1 MAQHPRKEVRAK
13 RPGLFGRLLALVPV
27 TCVLLY
33 PFYLAGQLDTV
44 TDTRFF
50 APLPAAF
57 DGLRI
62 VYLSDIHFGAYFK
75 ESRVRALAE
84 RVNAM
89 DADLVLL
96 GGDYAEDSATAIDFF
111 ALRPGFRAKYGV
123 FGVMGNHDRTPPESN
138 LSKLT
143 AEMMAAGVTP
153 LVNRAVTLKKDGAA
167 LALAGVDDYYN
178 GHPDVSAVEAACR
191 EADFAIFLP
200 HTPDV
205 LPETYDLPE
214 GPFFQLALCG
224 HTHGGQIAL
233 FGRALKSSSDYGSRY
248 LSGWYR
254 ENGVEFL
261 VSNGVGTSFLPIRLG
276 ARPQIHLIT
285 LRTGQ
290 ENSQ

>member
-1 MAQHPRKEVRAK
+1 MAHHRSEKKVYAR
-13 RPGLFGRLLALVPV
+13 RPGPLGRLLALVPV

-50 APLPAAF
+50 AQLPAAF

-62 VYLSDIHFGAYFK
+62 AYLSDIHFGAFFK

-84 RVNAM
+84 RVSAM

-123 FGVMGNHDRTPPESN
+123 FGVVGNHDRTPPESN
-138 LSKLT
+138 LNKLM
-143 AEMMAAGVTP
+143 AEMTAAGVTP
-153 LVNRAVTLKKDGAA
+153 LVNRAVTLKKDGAT

-178 GHPDVSAVEAACR
+178 GHPDLNAVAADCR

-200 HTPDV
+200 HTPDAI
-205 LPETYDLPE
+205 PETYNLAE

-224 HTHGGQIAL
+224 HTHGGQITL

-261 VSNGVGTSFLPIRLG
+261 VSNGVGTSLLPIRLG

-285 LRTGQ
+285 LRSGQ
-290 ENSQ
+290 DSQ